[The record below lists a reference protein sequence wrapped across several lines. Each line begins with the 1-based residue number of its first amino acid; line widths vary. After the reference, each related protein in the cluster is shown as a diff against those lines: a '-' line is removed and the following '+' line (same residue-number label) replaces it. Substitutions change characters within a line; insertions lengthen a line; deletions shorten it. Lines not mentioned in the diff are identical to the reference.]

1 VHSLGV
7 TDLLML
13 AFMVVFFVV
22 AYAFVKGCE
31 RIIGPD
37 VEAERVDTERSD
49 EATEEEAAA

>member
-1 VHSLGV
+1 MVIIEDV

-13 AFMVVFFVV
+13 VFALAFFAV

-37 VEAERVDTERSD
+37 MEAERVDTERSD
-49 EATEEEAAA
+49 EKAEAA